1 VKIPVLV
8 PGGDQQQHTDTA
20 TDTNTWTF
28 PAELLHSEWPLRA
41 HVLATVYYC
50 FSEGACLTHAGSA
63 KPSIFL
69 IKIFKRFGLALNKE
83 FKMLLVTTI
92 QHSV

>member
-1 VKIPVLV
+1 MKIPAPV

-28 PAELLHSEWPLRA
+28 PAELLHSEWPLHA
-41 HVLATVYYC
+41 HALATVYYC

-63 KPSIFL
+63 KRSIFV
-69 IKIFKRFGLALNKE
+69 IKIFKCFGLALNKE

-92 QHSV
+92 